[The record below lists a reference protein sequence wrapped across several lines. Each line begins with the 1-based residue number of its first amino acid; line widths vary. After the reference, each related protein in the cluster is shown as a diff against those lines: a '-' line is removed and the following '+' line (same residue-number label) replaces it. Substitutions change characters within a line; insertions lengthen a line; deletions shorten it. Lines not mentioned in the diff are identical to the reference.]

1 MRLDGSLVGRA
12 PVPATPRHA
21 LQCGQTNA
29 SAANAVPHSWQVTI
43 AIARSPSGSCCHLLV
58 SLDFA
63 QFWRLR
69 GIQSAESWGL
79 APGAKNQKN
88 TGFPRRPSKVVHN
101 SGLRTTK
108 RFWPEAKRCKAS
120 KKIFQTSQ
128 STLKNQ
134 VRIQSSAAVAQLDRV
149 LGYEPRGR
157 GFESCQPHQT
167 TSPRTEMF

>member
-69 GIQSAESWGL
+69 GIQSAESWRLPWGL
-79 APGAKNQKN
+79 APGAKIKKIP
-88 TGFPRRPSKVVHN
+88 GFPEGPQKSCIIVVFAQRSASRLKPSDEK
-101 SGLRTTK
+101 
-108 RFWPEAKRCKAS
+108 
-120 KKIFQTSQ
+120 
-128 STLKNQ
+128 Q
-134 VRIQSSAAVAQLDRV
+134 VRKFFK
-149 LGYEPRGR
+149 PRKAR
-157 GFESCQPHQT
+157 
-167 TSPRTEMF
+167 